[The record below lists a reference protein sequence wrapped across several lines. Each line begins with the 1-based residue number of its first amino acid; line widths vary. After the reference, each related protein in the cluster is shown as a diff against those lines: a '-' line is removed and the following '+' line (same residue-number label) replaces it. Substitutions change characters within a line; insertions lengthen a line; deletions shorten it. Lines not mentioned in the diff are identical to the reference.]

1 MRILCIGDSNT
12 WGYAPGNDENR
23 MEKRWARLLASMRP
37 NDEIIEEGLCGRTLT
52 ARDTIISVRNGI
64 DALPI
69 LMLSHNPLDLVIIML
84 GTNDLKKQFNPS
96 AKYLATGVREF
107 IKYIKNPFLTEGY
120 KVPKILVISP
130 VHLHENVVDKYSL
143 FGEFDENSLKQSKFL
158 SQTYKE
164 VCDEYEVGF
173 LNAARYAEPS
183 VIDGIHMD
191 EKNHEKL
198 AKAVAEKVGEL
209 LDYSEAR

>member
-12 WGYAPGNDENR
+12 WGYTPGSGERMVNR
-23 MEKRWARLLASMRP
+23 WTKRLATFRP
-37 NDEIIEEGLCGRTLT
+37 DDEIIEEGLCGRTLT

-69 LMLSHNPLDLVIIML
+69 LMLSHNPLDMVIIML

-107 IKYIKNPFLTEGY
+107 IKYIKNPYLTENY
-120 KVPKILVISP
+120 KVPKILIVSP
-130 VHLHENVVDKYSL
+130 IHLHENIVDKYSL
-143 FGEFDENSLKQSKFL
+143 FGEFDENSLKQSHFL
-158 SQTYKE
+158 SQTFKE
-164 VCDEYEVGF
+164 VCDSYEVGF
-173 LNAARYAEPS
+173 LNAARVAESS

-198 AKAVAEKVGEL
+198 AKAIAEKVSEL